1 MTANSILL
9 GDSGYANTEYLVT
22 PILRPITAQER
33 RYNRSHRRTRQLIE
47 CAIGVL
53 KRFRCLLLPQHLH
66 PTFVG
71 EIVRCCAVLHNLIL
85 GPDEAAMFEED
96 ENWRPDQFLE
106 SSDEEDGDDDD
117 AGDDDEGV
125 DFRRRQLLRLF

>member
-1 MTANSILL
+1 MAANSILL

-33 RYNRSHRRTRQLIE
+33 RYNRSHRRTRWLIE

-53 KRFRCLLLPQHLH
+53 KQRFRCLLLPQHLN

-85 GPDEAAMFEED
+85 GPDEATMFEED
-96 ENWRPDQFLE
+96 ENMRPDQVLE
-106 SSDEEDGDDDD
+106 SSDEEDD
-117 AGDDDEGV
+117 AGDDEGV